1 VVFGAFFVS
10 TFSCTGRSY

>member
-10 TFSCTGRSY
+10 TFSCAGRSY